1 MYEDNLYSLNVVT
14 QAAAAAMSAAAGLKV
29 SPQSTPSRDSPFDR
43 GSPAS
48 GGTDLNSA
56 AGLLGSGVGVI
67 GSGLGGG
74 GVVSSVS
81 PTMSATS
88 QSLSSY
94 NPIWN
99 PARYVLSFSMS
110 SR

>member
-1 MYEDNLYSLNVVT
+1 M
-14 QAAAAAMSAAAGLKV
+14 AMSAAAGLKV

-48 GGTDLNSA
+48 GTDLHSA

-67 GSGLGGG
+67 GSGIGGG

-81 PTMSATS
+81 PTMSSAP

-94 NPIWN
+94 NPIWS
-99 PARYVLSFSMS
+99 PARYEYAYNLIFLIRFPLLVFYNI
-110 SR
+110 

>member
-1 MYEDNLYSLNVVT
+1 
-14 QAAAAAMSAAAGLKV
+14 MSAAAGLKV

-48 GGTDLNSA
+48 GTDLNSA

-74 GVVSSVS
+74 GVVSSIS
-81 PTMSATS
+81 PTMSSSA

-94 NPIWN
+94 NPIWS
-99 PARYVLSFSMS
+99 PARYYTIQHHTMS
-110 SR
+110 QYSHGHII